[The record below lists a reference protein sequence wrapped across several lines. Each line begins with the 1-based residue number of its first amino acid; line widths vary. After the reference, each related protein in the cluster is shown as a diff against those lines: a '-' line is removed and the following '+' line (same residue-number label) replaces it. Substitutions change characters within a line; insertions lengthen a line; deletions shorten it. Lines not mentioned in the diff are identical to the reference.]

1 MLLVMKG
8 DAVIH
13 DRDEDKGRLER
24 VLDGVERFCLVAVP
38 VLGIGFVAL
47 VVKFLMQSY
56 AR

>member
-1 MLLVMKG
+1 
-8 DAVIH
+8 VIN

-38 VLGIGFVAL
+38 VLGIGFVAM
-47 VVKFLMQSY
+47 VVKFLVQSY